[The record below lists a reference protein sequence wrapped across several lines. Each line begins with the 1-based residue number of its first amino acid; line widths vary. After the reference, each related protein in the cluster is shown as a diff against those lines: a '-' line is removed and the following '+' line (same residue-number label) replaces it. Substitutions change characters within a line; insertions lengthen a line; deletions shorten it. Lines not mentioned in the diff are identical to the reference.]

1 MVLGKMRNCIVF
13 SGQFRTLRDTLPSIK
28 EFISV
33 NALDVYCQL
42 WGDNPDEKRFILD
55 HLKPKDYWFDKYTAH
70 KDVFDGI
77 ETRVRATHPKN
88 APNDKI
94 AGNASM
100 NYARKMAYDLV
111 KEKYDNIIYCRYD
124 IEFAQQ
130 FLVEQQPDVILTPL
144 EESYNLISDI
154 FAIIPTQYAKS
165 YFLYDEYERLHST
178 QFEPEFVD
186 WLRDIKK
193 YGDDN
198 INIHMFER
206 YCPHMMLL
214 RNLFTDKTPFVTMD
228 IPVRLKR

>member
-1 MVLGKMRNCIVF
+1 LI
-13 SGQFRTLRDTLPSIK
+13 
-28 EFISV
+28 
-33 NALDVYCQL
+33 
-42 WGDNPDEKRFILD
+42 
-55 HLKPKDYWFDKYTAH
+55 
-70 KDVFDGI
+70 
-77 ETRVRATHPKN
+77 
-88 APNDKI
+88 
-94 AGNASM
+94 
-100 NYARKMAYDLV
+100 
-111 KEKYDNIIYCRYD
+111 
-124 IEFAQQ
+124 
-130 FLVEQQPDVILTPL
+130 EQQPDVILTPL

>member
-1 MVLGKMRNCIVF
+1 
-13 SGQFRTLRDTLPSIK
+13 
-28 EFISV
+28 
-33 NALDVYCQL
+33 
-42 WGDNPDEKRFILD
+42 
-55 HLKPKDYWFDKYTAH
+55 
-70 KDVFDGI
+70 
-77 ETRVRATHPKN
+77 
-88 APNDKI
+88 
-94 AGNASM
+94 M
-100 NYARKMAYDLV
+100 NYARKAAYDLV

-154 FAIIPTQYAKS
+154 FAIIPSQFAKS
-165 YFLYDEYERLHST
+165 YFLYDEYESLHST

-186 WLRDIKK
+186 WLRNIKQ